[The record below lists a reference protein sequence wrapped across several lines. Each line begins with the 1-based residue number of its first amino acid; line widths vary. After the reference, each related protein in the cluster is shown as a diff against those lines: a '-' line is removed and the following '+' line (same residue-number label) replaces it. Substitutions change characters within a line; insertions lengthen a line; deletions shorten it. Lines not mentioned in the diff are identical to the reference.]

1 MEIEDIPAAVPDVVR
16 RMAVVYWQSCHPL
29 MRKALAAPA
38 MDRVWSYFETRP
50 VENDFLSR
58 IEFVP
63 DLRSVDLG
71 WSESA
76 VSEQAMACLFFAI
89 LIACTR
95 TSQVVYSDII
105 DAEIG
110 KLDETI
116 KRVEA
121 LRNFAP
127 DPVTPL
133 PASVDRAIDEIVEHC
148 KSRKSLLDYSGKP
161 AILKRPGKN
170 DIVRAFV
177 RELGTSTFILYG
189 QCCYGQLATIANV
202 MFTLDPPVTERS
214 TEKWCTSPPLPSVTV
229 SKREPPIGNK
239 S

>member
-1 MEIEDIPAAVPDVVR
+1 MEIEDIPTWVPDIVR

-29 MRKALAAPA
+29 MRKALVAPA
-38 MDRVWSYFETRP
+38 MERVWSYFEVRP
-50 VENDFLSR
+50 VERDFLSH

-71 WSESA
+71 WPGSA
-76 VSEQAMACLFFAI
+76 VSEQAMACLFFAM

-105 DAEIG
+105 DAEMN

-116 KRVEA
+116 RHVEA

-133 PASVDRAIDEIVEHC
+133 PASVERAIVEIVEHC
-148 KSRKSLLDYSGKP
+148 NSKKLLLDYNEKP
-161 AILKRPGKN
+161 AVLKKSGKN
-170 DIVRAFV
+170 DVARAFV
-177 RELGTSTFILYG
+177 RELGTATFGLY
-189 QCCYGQLATIANV
+189 V
-202 MFTLDPPVTERS
+202 
-214 TEKWCTSPPLPSVTV
+214 SV
-229 SKREPPIGNK
+229 R
-239 S
+239 